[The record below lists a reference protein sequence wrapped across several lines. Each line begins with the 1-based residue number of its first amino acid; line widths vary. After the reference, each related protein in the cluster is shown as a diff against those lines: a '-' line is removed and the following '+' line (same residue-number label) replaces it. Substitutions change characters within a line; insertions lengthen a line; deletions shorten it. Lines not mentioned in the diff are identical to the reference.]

1 MMIWEAIKTG
11 LEILGHWQFWVASI
25 FFSSIFIIMF
35 LLLGLGLSKTMENQ
49 KTAVL
54 GCVGGAILPSLLQV
68 VFISM
73 LVVFLLPLFMGGDE
87 LTPLTYLSDEWWRIV
102 KAGFFGF
109 VILMLI
115 AFIPVIGEI
124 ATKTPGVSIFIIGM
138 VIFHRIAGR
147 SLRYLQE
154 INGTNIDLK
163 PDFWSIIGFIILAWI
178 IVSLFTMAIV
188 TILTSLNIISADM
201 MEAGALFLGPAI
213 GVIPG
218 LITLSVYISYV
229 MLKLKIA
236 I

>member
-1 MMIWEAIKTG
+1 MIWEAIKTG
-11 LEILGHWQFWVASI
+11 MEILGHWQFWVASLL
-25 FFSSIFIIMF
+25 FSTIFIIIF
-35 LLLGLGLSKTMENQ
+35 LFLGLGLSKTMENQ

-115 AFIPVIGEI
+115 AFIPVIGEM
-124 ATKTPGVSIFIIGM
+124 ATNTPGVSIFIIGM
-138 VIFHRIAGR
+138 VIFHRIAGS
-147 SLRYLQE
+147 SLRYVQE

-178 IVSLFTMAIV
+178 IVWLFTLVIIA
-188 TILTSLNIISADM
+188 ILTSLNIISADI
-201 MEAGALFLGPAI
+201 MESGALFLGPAI

-218 LITLSVYISYV
+218 LLALSVYISYV
-229 MLKLKIA
+229 LLKLKLA

>member
-1 MMIWEAIKTG
+1 MIWEAIKTG

-25 FFSSIFIIMF
+25 IFSAIFIITF
-35 LLLGLGLSKTMENQ
+35 LLLGFGLSKTMENQ
-49 KTAVL
+49 KTVVL

-68 VFISM
+68 FFISM

-115 AFIPVIGEI
+115 AFIPVIGQM
-124 ATKTPGVSIFIIGM
+124 ATNTPGVSIFIIGM
-138 VIFHRIAGR
+138 VIFHRIAGS
-147 SLRYLQE
+147 SLRYVQE

-178 IVSLFTMAIV
+178 IVWLFTLVIV
-188 TILTSLNIISADM
+188 TILTSLNVISDDM
-201 MEAGALFLGPAI
+201 METGALFLGPAI

-218 LITLSVYISYV
+218 LLALSVYISYV
-229 MLKLKIA
+229 ILKLKLA